1 MDERTKKDQKK
12 IKGTTKPLL
21 AILDISLVIRGT
33 PSIIITT
40 KSKCVE
46 YAVCIG
52 AGTIIFF
59 VIDCFL
65 YPLSRSKSVL
75 QLLEKNY
82 RLHASLNS
90 LVSIFNVVYID
101 CLHMSESHQCVYS

>member
-21 AILDISLVIRGT
+21 AILDVSLVIRGT
-33 PSIIITT
+33 PITT

-65 YPLSRSKSVL
+65 YSLSRSKSVL

-90 LVSIFNVVYID
+90 LVSIFNIVYID
-101 CLHMSESHQCVYS
+101 CLYMSESH